1 MVASV
6 RPFITWCL
14 GSAPH
19 PTPHSGGRVRGV
31 GVVQV
36 PHWLRRRAGSPTP
49 ALHPRRELLIP
60 ETRRALN
67 PWARPETPAPKQ
79 QPRPAPPSD
88 PEGLGLRPAHPNR
101 PHRQSDPTPVRD
113 VDPSRALPTPS
124 GALALTMWPLVVSAL
139 RGQWVLRPCHVRPGG
154 VYTTIPPLGGS
165 TANARCL
172 LLVEPCG
179 ATQVYRASPHAEPGV
194 GVACGFLPAFPAL
207 RPAPHVLPGLR
218 HLLSRPTTPAPPRD
232 PSAPSPPF
240 RPTAPLHAIPRL
252 HHLLSCPLPNP
263 APNGIS
269 RLRHRLSRSS
279 PSRQLPPPT

>member
-1 MVASV
+1 M
-6 RPFITWCL
+6 
-14 GSAPH
+14 
-19 PTPHSGGRVRGV
+19 RGV

-67 PWARPETPAPKQ
+67 PWARPETPRPPTTAPAG
-79 QPRPAPPSD
+79 PSLRPRGSRPAARASQPT
-88 PEGLGLRPAHPNR
+88 
-101 PHRQSDPTPVRD
+101 HRQSDPTPVRD
-113 VDPSRALPTPS
+113 ADPSRALPTPS
-124 GALALTMWPLVVSAL
+124 GALALTMWPLMVSAL

-165 TANARCL
+165 TSNARCLL

-194 GVACGFLPAFPAL
+194 GVACGSLPAFPAL

-240 RPTAPLHAIPRL
+240 LPSPP
-252 HHLLSCPLPNP
+252 SCPQRDL
-263 APNGIS
+263 
-269 RLRHRLSRSS
+269 
-279 PSRQLPPPT
+279 